1 MKYAVA
7 VFIGAIKAVRIN
19 DAPPYFNEPAWRE
32 TMPSAAG
39 LNQIRSYAQDA
50 PPAFYEPAWRET
62 MPSAAGLHQTN
73 SFAQAD
79 GDAEAGPGPIG
90 GGAGNYAVTSKI
102 IYDNKGYDLP
112 EKVL

>member
-7 VFIGAIKAVRIN
+7 VFIGAIKAVRIT
-19 DAPPYFNEPAWRE
+19 DAPPFFNEPSWRE
-32 TMPSAAG
+32 TFPSAAG
-39 LNQIRSYAQDA
+39 LAQNTDA
-50 PPAFYEPAWRET
+50 PPAFNEPAWRET
-62 MPSAAGLHQTN
+62 MPSAAGLHQTY
-73 SFAQAD
+73 SYAQAD

-90 GGAGNYAVTSKI
+90 GGGGNYAVTCKI